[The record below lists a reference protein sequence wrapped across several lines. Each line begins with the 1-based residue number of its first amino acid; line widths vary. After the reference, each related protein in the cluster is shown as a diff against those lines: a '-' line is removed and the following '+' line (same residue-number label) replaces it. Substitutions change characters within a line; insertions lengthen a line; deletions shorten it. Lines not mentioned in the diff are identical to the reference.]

1 MAGHEGYDAVDVI
14 GSPQRRAGAADH
26 LYAVDIFGDDILHV
40 PIDAGKQR
48 RINAPAVDQDEQL
61 VGEVLRLG
69 ISAQPPGG
77 DGCAAGAASQHLQV
91 RCEPQYRSE
100 ENTTELQSLMRISSA
115 VLCLKKKRNTKYK

>member
-1 MAGHEGYDAVDVI
+1 MRISDWSSDVCSSDLVEQLAAAQRADIASLAGTGIAGHDVDDAVYGI

-69 ISAQPPGG
+69 ISAQP
-77 DGCAAGAASQHLQV
+77 DRKSV
-91 RCEPQYRSE
+91 E
-100 ENTTELQSLMRISSA
+100 
-115 VLCLKKKRNTKYK
+115 

>member
-1 MAGHEGYDAVDVI
+1 MRISDWSSDVC
-14 GSPQRRAGAADH
+14 SSDLADH

-91 RCEPQYRSE
+91 RCEPQYARKIGR
-100 ENTTELQSLMRISSA
+100 ENVCNSH
-115 VLCLKKKRNTKYK
+115 Y